1 MPKRSANVD
10 GKVTPVPVRQF
21 VLYDLGQ
28 GFLGFFLGR
37 FKVVQVQ
44 LFTVGRELLAV
55 MNVEEKA
62 RHRDCGLREQRPL
75 KLGGSSPVP
84 KGMVSQA
91 THVARTPIT

>member
-10 GKVTPVPVRQF
+10 GKVTPVPVRHF

-28 GFLGFFLGR
+28 GFLGLFLGR

-44 LFTVGRELLAV
+44 PLTVGREVLAI

-62 RHRDCGLREQRPL
+62 RHGYSGTWELCPL
-75 KLGGSSPVP
+75 KLEGSFPVP
-84 KGMVSQA
+84 KGIVSQA
-91 THVARTPIT
+91 AHVPRTPIT